1 MKYCYIFSVLLD
13 AVAETLLFAHVNQPR
28 FTSTSSVLYVYY
40 ASCDWLNLIRIL
52 IDYCFWFAGGQPQRW
67 HLHEQQFA
75 FCRASCANFLFLVHF
90 AFISVLLLTRR
101 SWKKY
106 RDFYGGV
113 EGGGGRGKRFVFW
126 ILTSLNPKILIFLV
140 LCYNN
145 EEQMYS
151 NIKLGSLVL
160 S

>member
-1 MKYCYIFSVLLD
+1 MFI
-13 AVAETLLFAHVNQPR
+13 THHVIGWI
-28 FTSTSSVLYVYY
+28 LY
-40 ASCDWLNLIRIL
+40 AFWLII
-52 IDYCFWFAGGQPQRW
+52 
-67 HLHEQQFA
+67 A
-75 FCRASCANFLFLVHF
+75 FDLPEDN
-90 AFISVLLLTRR
+90 RR
-101 SWKKY
+101 
-106 RDFYGGV
+106 

>member
-1 MKYCYIFSVLLD
+1 M
-13 AVAETLLFAHVNQPR
+13 
-28 FTSTSSVLYVYY
+28 
-40 ASCDWLNLIRIL
+40 
-52 IDYCFWFAGGQPQRW
+52 
-67 HLHEQQFA
+67 
-75 FCRASCANFLFLVHF
+75 
-90 AFISVLLLTRR
+90 
-101 SWKKY
+101 
-106 RDFYGGV
+106 
-113 EGGGGRGKRFVFW
+113 EGGGEGGRGKRFVFW